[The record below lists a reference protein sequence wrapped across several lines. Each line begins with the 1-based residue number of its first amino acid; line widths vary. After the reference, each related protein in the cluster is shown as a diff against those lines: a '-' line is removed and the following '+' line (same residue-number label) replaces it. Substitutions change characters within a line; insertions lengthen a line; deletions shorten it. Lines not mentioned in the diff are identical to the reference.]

1 MNIGLWLALLNYRV
15 FRPITLSNCQRKLKA
30 MAGRT
35 WFRVPTAGPSF
46 LSKSTCILNK
56 VRRQSITFIPLSSPL
71 VPYSSPC
78 IACQHLNLKTLT
90 TFPFLI
96 QATASNY
103 CLLVILV
110 FRKLPEVQFYYIPTL
125 FNKLFLFSIL
135 ELAHE
140 VLYDSYP
147 PTTF

>member
-1 MNIGLWLALLNYRV
+1 MWMNTDCDQRFEERSKVLLYCEILYTYIQEQV
-15 FRPITLSNCQRKLKA
+15 FMRLRSKFDDKA
-30 MAGRT
+30 S
-35 WFRVPTAGPSF
+35 PLYPS
-46 LSKSTCILNK
+46 ST
-56 VRRQSITFIPLSSPL
+56 L

-110 FRKLPEVQFYYIPTL
+110 FRKLPEEVQFYYIPTVL
-125 FNKLFLFSIL
+125 DKLFLFGIL